1 MLGESV
7 LLIDDA
13 SAIVRARA
21 KRARWFA
28 LEPESW
34 RRDLLRIVLRVS
46 TVLGGVVYLPSVVLA
61 LKSGMASV
69 AVLDT
74 GSLATLVALTFL
86 ERIPAKVRAAFACLV
101 FYVLGVGLMIGVG
114 SISQIY
120 LFGFSLL
127 TTLLLGIRWGVA
139 SVVLNAVSML
149 PIGYVGIAAPEMAG
163 PRWIIDRIGW
173 SVITVNFVFVNV
185 SLVLVLGAVIQA
197 LESALVR
204 GATAREALEREG
216 RELIELNRAIKEEIR
231 ERRHADEERVNAEA
245 ALRRSEEQLRQ
256 AQKMEAVGSLAGGV
270 AHDFNNLLSVVLT
283 YTTLLIDDLK
293 PEDPA
298 RGDLEEIRK
307 AGVRA
312 AELTRQLLA
321 FSRQQMLQPT
331 VVDLNVV
338 VDGVAK
344 MLARLLGEDIVLSVL
359 AATSVGRVHADV
371 GQIEQV
377 ITNLVVNAR
386 DAMPRGGQLTIETS
400 DMDVD
405 DAYVTDHH
413 GVKPGRY
420 VMLAITD
427 TGTGMDS
434 ATRARIFEPFFT
446 TKEKG
451 KGTGLGLAT
460 VYGIVQQSGGH
471 VWVYSEPGK
480 GTTFKVYLPR
490 TDRVLEAPVSLPPVV
505 SAGGSETILVVEDEE
520 QVRAITRTILRKW
533 GYNVLEAQNGG
544 EAFLICEKF
553 TATIH
558 LLLTD
563 VVMPR
568 MSGRELAERLA
579 VLRPQM
585 KVLYVSGYTENT
597 IVHHGVL
604 DAGIAFLAKPITPDK
619 LLLKVREVLDP
630 PPLRGL
636 PAYAP

>member
-13 SAIVRARA
+13 PAIVHARA
-21 KRARWFA
+21 SRARWFG

-46 TVLGGVVYLPSVVLA
+46 VVLGGVVYLPSVVFG
-61 LKSGMASV
+61 LKSGMVSV
-69 AVLDT
+69 VVLDT
-74 GSLATLVALTFL
+74 ASLATLVALAYFD
-86 ERIPAKVRAAFACLV
+86 RIPAKIGSAFACLV
-101 FYVLGVGLMIGVG
+101 FYALGVGLMIGVG

-120 LFGFSLL
+120 LFAFSLL
-127 TTLLLGIRWGVA
+127 TTLLLGLRWGLA

-149 PIGYVGIAAPEMAG
+149 PIGYVGIAAPEMVV
-163 PRWIIDRIGW
+163 PRWTIDRIGW
-173 SVITVNFVFVNV
+173 SVITGNFVFVNV

-216 RELIELNRAIKEEIR
+216 RELIALNRAIEGEIR
-231 ERRHADEERVNAEA
+231 ERRRADEERSTIET

-293 PEDPA
+293 PDDPVRA
-298 RGDLEEIRK
+298 DLEEIRK
-307 AGVRA
+307 AGRRA

-338 VDGVAK
+338 VDGIAK
-344 MLARLLGEDIVLSVL
+344 MLTRLLGEDIVLSVL
-359 AATSVGRVHADV
+359 SATSVGRVHADV

-386 DAMPRGGQLTIETS
+386 DAMPLGGQLTIETG
-400 DMDVD
+400 DTDVD
-405 DAYVTDHH
+405 EAYVTDHH

-471 VWVYSEPGK
+471 IWVYSEPGK

-490 TDRVLEAPVSLPPVV
+490 TDRVLDAHVSLAPVA
-505 SAGGSETILVVEDEE
+505 SARGSETVLVVEDDD

-585 KVLYVSGYTENT
+585 KVLYVSGYTEHT

-630 PPLRGL
+630 PPPGAL